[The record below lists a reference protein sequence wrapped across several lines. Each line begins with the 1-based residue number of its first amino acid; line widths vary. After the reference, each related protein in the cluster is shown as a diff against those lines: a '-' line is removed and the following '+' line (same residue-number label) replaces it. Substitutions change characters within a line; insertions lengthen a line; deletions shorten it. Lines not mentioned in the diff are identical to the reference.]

1 VHLAKLSKLTDM
13 QSRNKLPM
21 EALDIISQIPT
32 LRELKLADN
41 GLTGDLPES
50 LTLLTALEVLEIQSN
65 KLTSL
70 PAEIKLLAHLRILN
84 LSENQFTTLPSDLF
98 SLVPL
103 VELIA
108 TKNAFSGSFF
118 NVDKAPHLQKLVLSN
133 NTISSFCES
142 GSVSLPALKHLDLG
156 VNRLSSLPD
165 ISSWT
170 SLTTLLIGNN
180 KLSTLPEG
188 FVSLQQTLQHADFT
202 SNDIKTIDEKI
213 ALMDALKVLV
223 LAANPLRVRK
233 YLTMNTTDLKQD
245 LHSRL
250 EPEEVEVVPQTETG
264 AEIEGFAD
272 VEKSGWQLKQS
283 GVLDLSNQ
291 NMTEIDKE
299 ALVTFTQSNDVRQ
312 LYLQQNALTTIPI
325 ILSQFDHLSV
335 LDLSRNDITCVLTES
350 LLLPKLRELRL
361 MKNKM
366 QSLDDIMLYLS
377 APSLQHLDIS
387 LNRISGS
394 LPIFRS
400 AFPELLILHMSDN
413 KINEVSADAL
423 KGLKIVNLCNNE
435 IPRLEP
441 QIGQLGDTLTNLSVD
456 GNKFRVPNYALLSK
470 GTEAVLAW
478 LRGRIPSPSD
488 EFFSPPSTPDRSG
501 NSED

>member
-1 VHLAKLSKLTDM
+1 MK
-13 QSRNKLPM
+13 SRNKLPL
-21 EALDIISQIPT
+21 EAFDIISQIPT

-50 LTLLTALEVLEIQSN
+50 LTLLTALEVFEVQSN

-84 LSENQFTTLPSDLF
+84 ISDNQFTALPSDLF
-98 SLVPL
+98 SSVPL

-108 TKNAFSGSFF
+108 SKNAFSGSFF
-118 NVDKAPHLQKLVLSN
+118 TVEKVLHLQKLVLSN
-133 NTISSFCES
+133 NAISSFCES
-142 GSVSLPALKHLDLG
+142 GSISLPALTHLDLG

-165 ISSWT
+165 IWDWT

-180 KLSTLPEG
+180 KLSSLPDG
-188 FVSLQQTLQHADFT
+188 FVSLQKTLQHADFT
-202 SNDIKTIDEKI
+202 SNDIKTIDEKV
-213 ALMDALKVLV
+213 AHMGALKVLI

-233 YLTMNTTDLKQD
+233 YLTMNATDLKRD
-245 LHSRL
+245 LQSRL
-250 EPEEVEVVPQTETG
+250 EPEEVEVVPQPETG
-264 AEIEGFAD
+264 AGAEIKGFAD

-291 NMTEIDKE
+291 NMAEIDEE
-299 ALVTFTQSNDVRQ
+299 ALGIFAQSNDVRQ
-312 LYLQQNALTTIPI
+312 LHLQQNTLTTMPV

-335 LDLSRNDITCVLTES
+335 LDLSRNNITRVLTEP

-366 QSLDDIMLYLS
+366 ESLDDIMLYLS

-387 LNRISGS
+387 LNRISGP

-400 AFPELLILHMSDN
+400 AFPELLILHVSDN
-413 KINEVSADAL
+413 RITEVSADSL

-435 IPRLEP
+435 IPMLEP
-441 QIGQLGDTLTNLSVD
+441 HIGQLADTLTSLSVD
-456 GNKFRVPNYALLSK
+456 GNKFRVPNYALLSR
-470 GTEAVLAW
+470 GTETVLTW
-478 LRGRIPSPSD
+478 LRGRIPSPTE
-488 EFFSPPSTPDRSG
+488 EFFSPPTTPDPME
-501 NSED
+501 NFQD